1 VPEVYEPLIAGK
13 VRIGGIL
20 RNDHQ
25 ARISILS
32 IPDRPGVAA
41 GLLSALGE
49 GKLNV
54 QFIVQCIDEQNRD
67 HIVLCVDR
75 DDMDSCNAAIQNIVP
90 TLEAEHVLCDPNAGT
105 IGIFGPDFRWRPG
118 IAATLFQALA
128 AAGINI
134 LAISTSISTVMCVI
148 SADDL
153 DNAEAAIRANFTV
166 P

>member
-1 VPEVYEPLIAGK
+1 MSGAYEPTIAGK
-13 VRIGGIL
+13 SKIGGLMINGHL
-20 RNDHQ
+20 G
-25 ARISILS
+25 RISVLS

-41 GLLSALGE
+41 ALLDALGQRR
-49 GKLNV
+49 LNV

-75 DDMDSCNAAIQNIVP
+75 GDLEACQLAIQEIVPALQAEYVQCDANAAS
-90 TLEAEHVLCDPNAGT
+90 

-118 IAATLFQALA
+118 IAAKMFQALA
-128 AAGINI
+128 GKGINI

-148 SADDL
+148 NADDL
-153 DNAEAAIRANFTV
+153 PAAEAAIREAFDV

>member
-1 VPEVYEPLIAGK
+1 MC
-13 VRIGGIL
+13 
-20 RNDHQ
+20 NDHLG
-25 ARISILS
+25 RISVLS

-41 GLLSALGE
+41 ALLDALGQRR
-49 GKLNV
+49 LNV
-54 QFIVQCIDEQNRD
+54 QFIVQCIDEQNRN

-75 DDMDSCNAAIQNIVP
+75 GDMDACQSAIEEIVP
-90 TLEAEHVLCDPNAGT
+90 TLQAEYVQCDPHAAS

-118 IAATLFQALA
+118 IAAKMFQALA
-128 AAGINI
+128 GKGINI

-153 DNAEAAIRANFTV
+153 PAAEAAVREAFDV

>member
-1 VPEVYEPLIAGK
+1 M
-13 VRIGGIL
+13 
-20 RNDHQ
+20 RNDHL
-25 ARISILS
+25 ARISVLS

-41 GLLSALGE
+41 ALLNALGE
-49 GKLNV
+49 RKLNV
-54 QFIVQCIDEQNRD
+54 QFIVQCIDPQSRD

-75 DDMDSCNAAIQNIVP
+75 GDLDACKTAIQEIMP
-90 TLEAEHVLCDPNAGT
+90 TLQAEYILSDHHAAS

-118 IAATLFQALA
+118 IAATMFQALA

-134 LAISTSISTVMCVI
+134 LAISTSISTVMCII

-153 DNAEAAIRANFTV
+153 VAAEAAIRATFDV

>member
-1 VPEVYEPLIAGK
+1 VPDVYESTIDGK
-13 VRIGGIL
+13 HKIGGIL

-25 ARISILS
+25 ARISVLS

-41 GLLSALGE
+41 ALLSALGD

-75 DDMDSCNAAIQNIVP
+75 DDMDSCRLSIQNIVP
-90 TLEAEHVLCDPNAGT
+90 TLEAEHVLCDPNAAT

-118 IAATLFQALA
+118 VGAALFRALA
-128 AAGINI
+128 DVGINI
-134 LAISTSISTVMCVI
+134 LAISSSISTVMCII

-153 DNAEAAIRANFTV
+153 DCAEAAIREAFTL

>member
-1 VPEVYEPLIAGK
+1 MSEAYEPTIAGK
-13 VRIGGIL
+13 SRIGGIL
-20 RNDHQ
+20 RNGRL
-25 ARISILS
+25 ARISVLS

-41 GLLSALGE
+41 ALLKALGQR
-49 GKLNV
+49 KLNV

-67 HIVLCVDR
+67 HIVLCVERGDL
-75 DDMDSCNAAIQNIVP
+75 DACQGAIQEIVP
-90 TLEAEHVLCDPNAGT
+90 MLQAEHVSCDANAAS

-118 IAATLFQALA
+118 IAGVLFQALA
-128 AAGINI
+128 SKSINI

-153 DNAEAAIRANFTV
+153 PAAEAAIQEAFDV

>member
-1 VPEVYEPLIAGK
+1 MAEKIK
-13 VRIGGIL
+13 ISGIM
-20 RNDHQ
+20 RNDHL
-25 ARISILS
+25 ARISVLS

-41 GLLSALGE
+41 ALLNALGE
-49 GKLNV
+49 RKLNV

-75 DDMDSCNAAIQNIVP
+75 DDLEACERAIREIVP
-90 TLEAEHVLCDPNAGT
+90 ALQAEHVLCDPHAAS

-118 IAATLFQALA
+118 IAGRMFQALA
-128 AAGINI
+128 RAGVNI

-153 DNAEAAIRANFTV
+153 PAAEEAIRETFAL